1 MSDNLATVAKMY
13 EAFGRGDGPGML
25 ACLAD
30 DVKWEPFEGSSAQQ
44 AGVPGL
50 QARRGKPAA
59 GEFFQLLATF
69 KWHDF
74 RVIALMAGEILRRQV
89 DLTWRHFKALLGV
102 AHRTHRK
109 THALRGRPFAPHRQH
124 ALARLGL
131 ERDADHRR
139 PPARPPAHQHR
150 HAVDARLRRHQR
162 RPQLDQ
168 RHATRHAAR
177 ARKFNRIGMRRTQ
190 QCDENERRRRDATG
204 QLPGTEDGRHHD
216 SIPGSGQR

>member
-44 AGVPGL
+44 AGVPWL

-74 RVIALMAGEILRRQV
+74 RVIALMAGDQRVAAELEAEFELPDGTRVRDQLMHQFMFNEAGEVVRFRHYVDTGKAIAAYRRWQ
-89 DLTWRHFKALLGV
+89 AAQGE
-102 AHRTHRK
+102 
-109 THALRGRPFAPHRQH
+109 
-124 ALARLGL
+124 ALAA
-131 ERDADHRR
+131 EARR
-139 PPARPPAHQHR
+139 
-150 HAVDARLRRHQR
+150 
-162 RPQLDQ
+162 
-168 RHATRHAAR
+168 
-177 ARKFNRIGMRRTQ
+177 
-190 QCDENERRRRDATG
+190 
-204 QLPGTEDGRHHD
+204 
-216 SIPGSGQR
+216 